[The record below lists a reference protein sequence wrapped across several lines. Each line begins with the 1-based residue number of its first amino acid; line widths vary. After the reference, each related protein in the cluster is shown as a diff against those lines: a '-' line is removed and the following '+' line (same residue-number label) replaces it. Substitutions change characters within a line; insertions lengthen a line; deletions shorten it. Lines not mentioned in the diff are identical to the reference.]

1 MTNEE
6 TTRTNPESAH
16 ESAGDRPS
24 ANERFEI
31 PECCRQ
37 MMAQM
42 MGGSFCN
49 SAKPGEEQSAGHG
62 SDSPGIFGRLM
73 IRMMKACCGDST
85 GEHGPSARV

>member
-1 MTNEE
+1 MNNEQ
-6 TTRTNPESAH
+6 TTKTNPEP
-16 ESAGDRPS
+16 EDGSAGDQNS
-24 ANERFEI
+24 AKARFEI

-49 SAKPGEEQSAGHG
+49 SAKRGEEQSAGPG

-73 IRMMKACCGDST
+73 IRMMKACCGEST
-85 GEHGPSARV
+85 EKHSRSAPV